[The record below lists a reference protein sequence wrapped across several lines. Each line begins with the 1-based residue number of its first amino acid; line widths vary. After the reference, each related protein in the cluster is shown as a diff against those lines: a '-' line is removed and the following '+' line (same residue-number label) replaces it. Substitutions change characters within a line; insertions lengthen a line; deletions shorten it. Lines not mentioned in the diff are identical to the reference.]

1 MYRYKARG
9 IMEHGRLTTTISIKN
24 QFYYKS
30 EKKNKTRL
38 AMGFL

>member
-1 MYRYKARG
+1 
-9 IMEHGRLTTTISIKN
+9 MEHGRLTTTISVKN

-30 EKKNKTRL
+30 GKKKTRL